1 MLFLKILLVSIFIVC
16 IPVFLITSNLR
27 WVINAPFLYSYG
39 FDKYDV
45 AARTGIERPELI
57 KAGKSFR
64 QYFNNDEEVLEVKVV
79 QHGVFKNIYNSKEVA
94 HMVDVKVLIQGVFN
108 VQAYAGGFL
117 GAFIVLGFALYR
129 SKWLK
134 MLAELLSL
142 AGILTLALVVLVG
155 LLSFIGFDRLFL
167 AFHIISFDNNLWQLD
182 PSKDLLLV
190 MFPEGFFFDA
200 TMWIVGSTVLQS
212 IILCLYKFPSWI
224 KKLRVKF

>member
-79 QHGVFKNIYNSKEVA
+79 QHGVFKNIYKNC
-94 HMVDVKVLIQGVFN
+94 F
-108 VQAYAGGFL
+108 
-117 GAFIVLGFALYR
+117 
-129 SKWLK
+129 
-134 MLAELLSL
+134 
-142 AGILTLALVVLVG
+142 
-155 LLSFIGFDRLFL
+155 
-167 AFHIISFDNNLWQLD
+167 
-182 PSKDLLLV
+182 
-190 MFPEGFFFDA
+190 
-200 TMWIVGSTVLQS
+200 
-212 IILCLYKFPSWI
+212 
-224 KKLRVKF
+224 